1 MSSSIVQ
8 PPGLPELAH
17 DLVDIFGQMRALRGA
32 ALAVISEMESAD
44 VVRDS
49 GYSSL
54 SALVSDLVRITP
66 HRAAKLIAHV
76 GLVAETRTLTGHVT
90 PARLP
95 LVREALAEGVLDADH
110 LAVIAEVMKK
120 VPDSAPGDT
129 AEIVEKHLVETA
141 RVAHSSVV
149 RAHGV
154 ALVARI
160 DADGTPPAEE
170 LAAPKNLFRSS
181 RDEAGWMHF
190 SGRIEPESAEELDSL
205 LGALAKPDGPTD
217 DRHPTQRLGDA
228 FCDVVHHALTS
239 DTLPSRGGEKPH
251 LNATVD
257 YSVLQKGV
265 GTATL
270 ESGAI
275 LSAAAARRIACDAGI
290 IPMVMNGASVPLDVG
305 RTRRL
310 VTPKQRAALNARD
323 RGCAF
328 PHCTRP
334 ARWAD
339 AHHIHHVLDGGTT
352 DLANMVLLC
361 RPHHRLIHHSEWQ
374 VRTRNRLPEFI
385 PPKWIDPHQIP
396 QRNLLHRE

>member
-1 MSSSIVQ
+1 MSSSLVQ

-17 DLVDIFGQMRALRGA
+17 DLIETFTQMRTLRA
-32 ALAVISEMESAD
+32 TALALISKMETAD

-54 SALVSDLVRITP
+54 PALISDLVRITP
-66 HRAAKLIAHV
+66 NRASKLIAQAR
-76 GLVAETRTLTGHVT
+76 LVAETLTLTGHVT

-95 LVREALAEGVLDADH
+95 LVRDALEEGVLDADH
-110 LAVIAEVMKK
+110 LEAIAEVMKK
-120 VPDSAPGDT
+120 IPDSTPGDT
-129 AEIVEKHLVETA
+129 AEIVEKHLVDTA
-141 RVAHSSVV
+141 RVTHSSVV
-149 RAHGV
+149 RTHGV
-154 ALVARI
+154 ALLARI
-160 DADGTPPAEE
+160 DADGTPPEE
-170 LAAPKNLFRSS
+170 LAAPKNVFRSS

-205 LGALAKPDGPTD
+205 LGALAKPDSPTD
-217 DRHPTQRLGDA
+217 ERHPTQRLGDA
-228 FCDVVHHALTS
+228 FCDVVHHAITS

-251 LNATVD
+251 LNVTVD
-257 YSVLQKGV
+257 HSVLQKGV

-270 ESGAI
+270 EGGAI
-275 LSAAAARRIACDAGI
+275 LPAEAARRIACDAGI
-290 IPMVMNGASVPLDVG
+290 IPMVMNSASVPLDVG

-323 RGCAF
+323 KGCAF

-339 AHHIHHVLDGGTT
+339 AHHVRHVLDGGAT

-361 RPHHRLIHHSEWQ
+361 RKDHRLIHHSDWQ
-374 VRTRNRLPEFI
+374 VRINNGLPEFI
-385 PPKWIDPHQIP
+385 PPKWIDPHQAP
-396 QRNLLHRE
+396 QRNQLHRE

>member
-1 MSSSIVQ
+1 
-8 PPGLPELAH
+8 
-17 DLVDIFGQMRALRGA
+17 
-32 ALAVISEMESAD
+32 MESQD

-54 SALVSDLVRITP
+54 PALLSDLVRITP
-66 HRAAKLIAHV
+66 RRAARLIAQA
-76 GLVAETRTLTGHVT
+76 GLVAESVTPTGHVT

-95 LVREALAEGVLDADH
+95 LVRDALVEGVLDADH
-110 LAVIAEVMKK
+110 LEAIAEVVKK
-120 VPDSAPGDT
+120 VPHSVPGDT

-141 RVAHSSVV
+141 RVAPSSVV
-149 RAHGV
+149 RTHGV
-154 ALVARI
+154 ALLARI

-170 LAAPKNLFRSS
+170 LAAPKNIFRSS

-228 FCDVVHHALTS
+228 FCDVVHHAITS

-257 YSVLQKGV
+257 YSALQKGV
-265 GTATL
+265 GAATL
-270 ESGAI
+270 EGGAI
-275 LSAAAARRIACDAGI
+275 LPASAARRIACDAGI
-290 IPMVMNGASVPLDVG
+290 IPMVMNSASVPLDVG

-310 VTPKQRAALNARD
+310 VTPKQRTALNARD
-323 RGCAF
+323 KGCAF

-334 ARWAD
+334 ARWSD
-339 AHHIHHVLDGGTT
+339 AHHVRHWLDGGAT

-361 RPHHRLIHHSEWQ
+361 RRDHRLIHHSEWE
-374 VRTRNRLPEFI
+374 VRIINGLPEFI
-385 PPKWIDPHQIP
+385 PPKWIDPEQIP
-396 QRNLLHRE
+396 QRNPLHQRE